1 MVKFHIMQKLNGAVD
16 LVRKEELRKAR
27 ADENNELVELINCRQ
42 RFILLK
48 NKLTPREANYL
59 QKLCE
64 INQPIYKAMLLK
76 ESFLQIYSYRDIE
89 EVKAYLTNWIEE
101 AVSSS
106 PEAFKSLAQSF
117 IQKMQHI
124 INWFLKKISSAIL
137 EGFNNKFKRLKRMAY
152 GYKEIEY
159 FRLKIH
165 QHRGLLNPRKFPH

>member
-1 MVKFHIMQKLNGAVD
+1 MQKLNGAVD

-124 INWFLKKISSAIL
+124 INWF
-137 EGFNNKFKRLKRMAY
+137 
-152 GYKEIEY
+152 
-159 FRLKIH
+159 
-165 QHRGLLNPRKFPH
+165 